1 MLNFFIKFG
10 IQNYYNEVFNL
21 IISLENK
28 EQIFEILYSLLIILN
43 NNYCKLTFAEKKICL
58 IKFFKRLIIIKI
70 NLLKIIL
77 LEKINN
83 MLQILI
89 ENKNN

>member
-1 MLNFFIKFG
+1 MFI
-10 IQNYYNEVFNL
+10 NEVINL
-21 IISLENK
+21 ILSLENK
-28 EQIFEILYSLLIILN
+28 EQIFENLSSLLIILN
-43 NNYCKLTFAEKKICL
+43 NNYFKLTFTAKK
-58 IKFFKRLIIIKI
+58 
-70 NLLKIIL
+70 NLLDKIFQTINNNQNKFIKNKIL